1 MFYGVHSKK
10 HNLWIKF
17 LLKRGTKNR
26 EWTGEQEKDK
36 KMEINRQMGNEVT
49 DKPRKGFKLGLVINF
64 FSLPACLFHVF
75 VKLSSLSKQQ
85 WLFHEEFKLSSR
97 SFR

>member
-1 MFYGVHSKK
+1 MFYGVHLKK

-75 VKLSSLSKQQ
+75 VKLSSLSKRQ
-85 WLFHEEFKLSSR
+85 WLFHEEFKLSSGSSR
-97 SFR
+97 

>member
-36 KMEINRQMGNEVT
+36 KMENKSANG
-49 DKPRKGFKLGLVINF
+49 
-64 FSLPACLFHVF
+64 
-75 VKLSSLSKQQ
+75 
-85 WLFHEEFKLSSR
+85 
-97 SFR
+97 

>member
-10 HNLWIKF
+10 HNLRIKF

-36 KMEINRQMGNEVT
+36 KMQINRQMGNEVT

-64 FSLPACLFHVF
+64 FSLPACLFHVL
-75 VKLSSLSKQQ
+75 LS
-85 WLFHEEFKLSSR
+85 
-97 SFR
+97 

>member
-36 KMEINRQMGNEVT
+36 KMQINRQMGNEVT

-64 FSLPACLFHVF
+64 FFPSRVLVPRF
-75 VKLSSLSKQQ
+75 VKLSSLSKRQ
-85 WLFHEEFKLSSR
+85 WLFHEEFKLSSGSSR
-97 SFR
+97 